1 MPMAMMKIRVVRMCV
16 GQFTMPMDMRMRFT
30 GRICGRMGMLMML
43 VMPVQMFV
51 IQRFV
56 MVQMDVSFGQMEPDA
71 KHHQSTSDPE

>member
-1 MPMAMMKIRVVRMCV
+1 MPMEV
-16 GQFTMPMDMRMRFT
+16 RMRFAW
-30 GRICGRMGMLMML
+30 RIGGGMGMLMML

-56 MVQMDVSFGQMEPDA
+56 LVLMGMPFGEMEPDA

>member
-1 MPMAMMKIRVVRMCV
+1 
-16 GQFTMPMDMRMRFT
+16 MRFAL
-30 GRICGRMGMLMML
+30 RIGGGMAMLMML

-56 MVQMDVSFGQMEPDA
+56 LVLMGMPFGEMEPDA

>member
-1 MPMAMMKIRVVRMCV
+1 MPMEV
-16 GQFTMPMDMRMRFT
+16 RMRFAS
-30 GRICGRMGMLMML
+30 RIGGGMGMLMML

-56 MVQMDVSFGQMEPDA
+56 LVHMGMPFGEMEPDA

>member
-1 MPMAMMKIRVVRMCV
+1 
-16 GQFTMPMDMRMRFT
+16 MPMDVRMRFAR
-30 GRICGRMGMLMML
+30 RIGGGMGMLMML

-56 MVQMDVSFGQMEPDA
+56 LVQMGMSFGEMEPDA